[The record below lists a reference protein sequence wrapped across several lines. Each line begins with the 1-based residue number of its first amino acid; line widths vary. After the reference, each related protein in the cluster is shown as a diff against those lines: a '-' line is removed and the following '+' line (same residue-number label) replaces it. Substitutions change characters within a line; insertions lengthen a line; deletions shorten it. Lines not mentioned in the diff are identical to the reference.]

1 VSAHPF
7 TLPVAW
13 RGTDGGTVRA
23 TVPYGDLSAALR
35 ALSGS
40 APLAATLFAAHLKV
54 LGTLTAERVFRTDVA
69 PAGDDRDVRRVDAAV
84 SGPRWRDLVDLS
96 WRAACGAPAAAA
108 DRGPAD
114 RDGVVFVAPAG
125 TGRVGGPDVPDPHG
139 LRVVV
144 EEDRLLLRAAHG
156 AVTPGCLGR
165 LALTYRAVLEAM
177 AGGPDDVHRAFLGAD
192 ERRAVLAEWSVG
204 RRIDRGPAG
213 VVDLVRAQAT
223 RTPQAVAVRVG
234 DARITYHELESRSNQ
249 IGHHLAGL
257 GAGQDAPVGVCLRR
271 GADLLPALLG
281 TWKAGAG
288 YVPLDPDLPVERL
301 RRMVGTAGCRLVV
314 TTTDLMD
321 ALPPVDGCRPV
332 PLDRDRSAVDA
343 APTTP
348 PPTRTDP
355 GHLAYVIYTSG
366 STGAPKGV
374 MVQHGGLVNYLRWAV
389 DAYASRGH
397 GGSPFFASLSFDLGI
412 PGLYA
417 PLLTGQAVH
426 LLPDPMEVADLG
438 DLLVAGAPYSFVKMT
453 PGQLNLLCLDLDSAQ
468 AHRLAGVVVAAGD
481 AFPAALAERWRALAG
496 PGGTAVATEY
506 GPTEITIGNSGQPVT
521 DPPTTEL
528 VPLGA
533 PVPNTT
539 MYVLT
544 DRLEPTPVGVPGEI
558 HVGGAGVAR
567 GYLAEPALT
576 ADRFRPDPF
585 GAPGTRL
592 YRTGDLGRWLPDGTL
607 EFLGRIDHQVK
618 IRGYRVELGE
628 IRAVLRDRPEVG
640 DAVVVPTGPAG
651 RPRGLAAFVVPT
663 QGHTVDVHRV
673 HAGLSAH
680 LPDYM
685 IPADFVVV
693 GEIPLTANGK
703 ADNSA
708 LLELLGRRPPT
719 GGRP

>member
-1 VSAHPF
+1 MSAHPF

-13 RGTDGGTVRA
+13 RDADGGTARA
-23 TVPYGDLSAALR
+23 TVPFDDLADALR
-35 ALSGS
+35 ALCGD
-40 APLAATLFAAHLKV
+40 APPVAALFAAHLKV
-54 LGTLTAERVFRTDVA
+54 LGTLTGERVFRTDVM
-69 PAGDDRDVRRVDAAV
+69 PTGDDGDLRRVDAAV
-84 SGPRWRDLVDLS
+84 SGPTWRDLVDRS
-96 WRAACGAPAAAA
+96 WRAACAAAVSD
-108 DRGPAD
+108 DREPTD
-114 RDGVVFVAPAG
+114 HDGVVFVAPTD
-125 TGRVGGPDVPDPHG
+125 TGRPANTDRQGPHG
-139 LRVVV
+139 LRVLVGP
-144 EEDRLLLRAAHG
+144 ERLLLRAAHG
-156 AVTPGCLGR
+156 AVAPGYLDR
-165 LALTYRAVLEAM
+165 LALTYRAVLKAM
-177 AGGPDDVHRAFLGAD
+177 SGGFDDPHRAFLGAD
-192 ERRAVLAEWSVG
+192 ERRAVLAGWSVG
-204 RRIDRGPAG
+204 PRVDRGRDG
-213 VVDLVRAQAT
+213 VVDLVRAQAA

-234 DARITYHELESRSNQ
+234 DACLTYRELESRSNQ

-271 GADLLPALLG
+271 DADLLPALLG

-301 RRMVGTAGCRLVV
+301 RHMLGAAGCRLVV
-314 TTTDLMD
+314 TTTDRLATM
-321 ALPPVDGCRPV
+321 APVDGCRPV
-332 PLDRDRSAVDA
+332 LLDRDRSAVDA

-374 MVQHGGLVNYLRWAV
+374 MVQHGGLVNYLRWTV
-389 DAYASRGH
+389 DAYASRGP

-412 PGLYA
+412 PSLYT

-426 LLPDPMEVADLG
+426 LLPDPLQVADLG
-438 DLLVAGAPYSFVKMT
+438 DLLVAGAPYSFVKLT
-453 PGQLNLLCLDLDSAQ
+453 PGQLNLLCLDLDPAQ

-506 GPTEITIGNSGQPVT
+506 GPTEITIGNSGQPVIG
-521 DPPTTEL
+521 PPTTEL

-544 DRLEPTPVGVPGEI
+544 DRLEPAPVGVPGEI

-585 GAPGTRL
+585 GTPGTRL

-628 IRAVLRDRPEVG
+628 IRAVLRERPEVG
-640 DAVVVPTGPAG
+640 DAVIVPTGPAA
-651 RPRGLAAFVVPT
+651 RPRGLAAFVVPVA
-663 QGHTVDVHRV
+663 GHTVDVDRIR
-673 HAGLSAH
+673 AQLTAH

-685 IPADFVVV
+685 IPAAFVVV

-703 ADNSA
+703 ADTGA
-708 LLELLGRRPPT
+708 LLGLLGHRPTT